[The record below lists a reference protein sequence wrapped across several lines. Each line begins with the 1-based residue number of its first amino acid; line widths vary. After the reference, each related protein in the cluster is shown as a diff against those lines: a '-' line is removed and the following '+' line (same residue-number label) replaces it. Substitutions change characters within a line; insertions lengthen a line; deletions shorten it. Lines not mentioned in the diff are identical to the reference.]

1 MPRRVFL
8 HVGAPKS
15 GTTYLQ
21 SRLHANRREL
31 RAHGTSYPLGWFA
44 DQRLHYWAALDVTAT
59 DHGVDPRRVDGAW
72 RRLLRRVR
80 RARGDVVV
88 SHEMLA
94 KARGEQAERALADLA
109 ATGAEVHLV
118 LTARDLARELTSGW
132 QETLKF
138 GSRTTFRRYLDNARD
153 GRSAFM
159 EGFDPTRVL
168 TVWGAGLPAARIH
181 VVTAPAAGQDPGLLW
196 QRFLSALGLGDAE
209 LPRQAARANESVGI
223 PEAQVLRRLNRRLG
237 EDARRGGELSP
248 LIEGIVVSDALAP
261 RRSQRIALGPADHPW
276 VAERSD
282 AWIAWLR
289 ERGVQVHGD
298 LADLRPAEPEDDWA
312 DPDVLMP
319 QRVAGA
325 ALDTVGVLL
334 AEVSSRRVPITE
346 RARRAWARLR
356 S

>member
-21 SRLHANRREL
+21 SRLRANRRGL
-31 RAHGTSYPLGWFA
+31 RAYGVRYPLGWFA
-44 DQRLHYWAALDVTAT
+44 DPRLHYWAALEVTDS
-59 DHGVDPRRVDGAW
+59 DHGVDPRHVDGSW

-94 KARGEQAERALADLA
+94 KAAGDQAARALADLA
-109 ATGAEVHLV
+109 ATGAEVHVV

-138 GSRTTFRRYLDNARD
+138 GSRTTFRRYLDNAQA
-153 GRSAFM
+153 GRSGFM
-159 EGFDPTRVL
+159 QGFDPTRVL
-168 TVWGAGLPAARIH
+168 AVWGADLPAERIH
-181 VVTAPAAGQDPGLLW
+181 VVTAPPPGHDADLLW
-196 QRFLSALGLGDAE
+196 SRFLAALGVGEAE
-209 LPRQAARANESVGI
+209 LPREASQANASVGI

-237 EDARRGGELSP
+237 EDARRGGALSP
-248 LIEGIVVSDALAP
+248 LIEGIVVSGALAS
-261 RRSQRIALGPADHPW
+261 RRSPRITLGPADHPW

-282 AWIAWLR
+282 AWIEWLR
-289 ERGVQVHGD
+289 ERGVRVHGD
-298 LADLRPAEPEDDWA
+298 LDDLRPGEPDPDWV

-319 QRVAGA
+319 QKVAGA
-325 ALDTVGVLL
+325 ALDTVEVLL
-334 AEVSSRRVPITE
+334 GEVSARRVRPTE
-346 RARRAWARLR
+346 RVRRAWARLR